1 MDKLIK
7 KIKLPEIIDQR
18 GSLSFLES
26 NNHIPFNIKS
36 TSIIT
41 NLSFF
46 SKNNK
51 FIKNKEKEFLVVL
64 SGFLD
69 IRIKH
74 GEFEEVFKLNKPNV
88 GLYIPDMAEKSF
100 VDFSPNLILL
110 VLCADDLNKEN

>member
-1 MDKLIK
+1 MNKLIQ
-7 KIKLPEIIDQR
+7 KIKLPKVIDQR

-26 NNHIPFNIKS
+26 NNHIPFKIKS

-51 FIKNKEKEFLVVL
+51 SIKNKEKEFLVVL

-69 IRIKH
+69 IRIKY

-88 GLYIPDMAEKSF
+88 GLYIPEMAEKSF
-100 VDFSPNLILL
+100 IDFSSNLILL
-110 VLCADDLNKEN
+110 VLCADNLNKEN